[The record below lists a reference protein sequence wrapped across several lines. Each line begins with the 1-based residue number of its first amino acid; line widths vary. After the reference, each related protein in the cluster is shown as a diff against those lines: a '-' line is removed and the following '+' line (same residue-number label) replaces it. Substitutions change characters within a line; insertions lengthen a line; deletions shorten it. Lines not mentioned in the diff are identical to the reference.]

1 MPNHELIADGA
12 KRAAIVAELEK
23 CTCNN
28 GYTHESGGNPMSGG
42 YQCPKCALR
51 RRAAYWIQQDGH
63 ALSEQ
68 AKRIEE
74 LERENVGV
82 VLQLKRKT
90 VALAY
95 LHMQIEILSTDND
108 YTADKSFED
117 RVGEIFETVNSPLV
131 LADVDDC
138 SGYAESYCIVSIDE
152 YSELQTANKK
162 LTYNLIGAELDKQT
176 LTAKLSACEETM
188 TNLGTERDNLLQ
200 ENANLQEKLAGQKAL
215 VNNVADEMDRIA
227 SSELSSNV
235 FTIGA
240 YQNAAKRLR
249 ELSMLKGGEDE

>member
-1 MPNHELIADGA
+1 
-12 KRAAIVAELEK
+12 
-23 CTCNN
+23 
-28 GYTHESGGNPMSGG
+28 
-42 YQCPKCALR
+42 
-51 RRAAYWIQQDGH
+51 
-63 ALSEQ
+63 
-68 AKRIEE
+68 
-74 LERENVGV
+74 
-82 VLQLKRKT
+82 
-90 VALAY
+90 
-95 LHMQIEILSTDND
+95 MQIEILSTDND

-200 ENANLQEKLAGQKAL
+200 ENANLQANLAELQRKL
-215 VNNVADEMDRIA
+215 DEVTAMCEHDR
-227 SSELSSNV
+227 EDL
-235 FTIGA
+235 GA
-240 YQNAAKRLR
+240 HYLQQEILCLLKR
-249 ELSMLKGGEDE
+249 GEDEI